1 MARKNMTKEEEKR
14 LRELNK
20 ACQECMRLVQEN
32 CVSMDF
38 KKCMTCEIGDEVH
51 KLDPDSVDGHN
62 SGRYERY
69 FTA

>member
-1 MARKNMTKEEEKR
+1 MATRKMTKQEEER

-20 ACQECMRLVQEN
+20 KCQECVRLAQEN
-32 CVSMDF
+32 HISMDL
-38 KKCMTCEIGDEVH
+38 KKCMTCEIGNEVH

>member
-1 MARKNMTKEEEKR
+1 MATRKMTKQEEER

-20 ACQECMRLVQEN
+20 KCQECMSLAQEN
-32 CVSMDF
+32 YVSMDF
-38 KKCMTCEIGDEVH
+38 KKCLTCEIGSEVH